1 MEFTTLGRTGLKV
14 SVAGLGCGGPSRLGL
29 RNNRTEKESVSL
41 VRQALDMGVNLI
53 DTAGAYGT
61 EHIVGQAVNEFSRE
75 QVVIS
80 TKIPLP
86 PRDTENPS
94 VNMKKNLE
102 ESLLRLKTDYIDIL
116 LLHGVE
122 PKDYIY
128 ALDKLAPVLMR
139 MKEVGKIRF
148 FGVTEAFSADLEHQM
163 LQRALEDDCW
173 DVVMVG
179 FNMLN
184 QSARAKVLRR
194 TQEKDI
200 GVLLMFAVRKALSRP
215 ARLMEVWA
223 ELSQRGLVNSGR
235 YGSEAP
241 LDFLISEGGATTIT
255 DAAYRYCRHEPGV
268 HVVLTG
274 TGNPNHLKDNV
285 DSLLKPP
292 LHEPV
297 LCRIREIFEK
307 VNFLNGN

>member
-29 RNNRTEKESVSL
+29 RNNRTEKKSVSL

-61 EHIVGQAVNEFSRE
+61 EHIVGQAVDEVPRGE
-75 QVVIS
+75 VVIS

-86 PRDTENPS
+86 SRDISDPS
-94 VNMKKNLE
+94 VEMKKSLDQ
-102 ESLLRLKTDYIDIL
+102 SLLRLGTDYIDIL

-148 FGVTEAFSADLEHQM
+148 FGMTEAFSADLEHQM

-194 TQEKDI
+194 TQEKGI

-223 ELSQRGLVNSGR
+223 ELSQRGLVESGR
-235 YGSEAP
+235 YDSEAP
-241 LDFLISEGGATTIT
+241 LDFLISEGGATNIT

-274 TGNPNHLKDNV
+274 TGNPNHLKANV
-285 DSLLKPP
+285 ESLLKTP

-297 LCRIREIFEK
+297 LCRIKEIFGK
-307 VNFLNGN
+307 INFLNGN

>member
-29 RNNRTEKESVSL
+29 RNNRTEKKSVSL

-61 EHIVGQAVNEFSRE
+61 EHIVGQAVDEVPRGE
-75 QVVIS
+75 VVIS

-86 PRDTENPS
+86 SRDISDPS
-94 VNMKKNLE
+94 VEMKKSLDQ
-102 ESLLRLKTDYIDIL
+102 SLLRLGTDYIDIL

-223 ELSQRGLVNSGR
+223 ELRQRGLVESGR
-235 YGSEAP
+235 YDSEAP

-274 TGNPNHLKDNV
+274 TGNSNHLKDNV
-285 DSLLKPP
+285 ESLLKPP
-292 LHEPV
+292 IHEPV

>member
-1 MEFTTLGRTGLKV
+1 MDFATLGRTRLKV
-14 SVAGLGCGGPSRLGL
+14 SVAGLGCGGPSRLGQ
-29 RNNRTEKESVSL
+29 RNNKTEKESVSL

-61 EHIVGQAVNEFSRE
+61 EHIVGRAVNEFPRE

-86 PRDTENPS
+86 PRDTEDPS

-139 MKEVGKIRF
+139 MKEEGKIRC
-148 FGVTEAFSADLEHQM
+148 FGLTEAFSADLEHHM
-163 LQRALEDDCW
+163 LQRAIEDDCW

-235 YGSEAP
+235 YDSEAP